1 MVLARAR
8 ARAKDIIQRMFVSFG
23 ADKKTSPL
31 THGIDLHCFF
41 IVNNACRS
49 GSTATPTSAHE
60 KKQQHNTKTNI
71 QKQIAAE
78 RMQNIESSNR
88 PK

>member
-1 MVLARAR
+1 MASTY
-8 ARAKDIIQRMFVSFG
+8 IVSLLLTMPVG
-23 ADKKTSPL
+23 RDQQQQQHQHRHMKK
-31 THGIDLHCFF
+31 
-41 IVNNACRS
+41 
-49 GSTATPTSAHE
+49 
-60 KKQQHNTKTNI
+60 KHNTKTNI

>member
-1 MVLARAR
+1 MHWYEREQKISTNECLFHLV
-8 ARAKDIIQRMFVSFG
+8 QT
-23 ADKKTSPL
+23 KKNSPL

-49 GSTATPTSAHE
+49 GSTTTATPTSAHE
-60 KKQQHNTKTNI
+60 KKHNTKTNI